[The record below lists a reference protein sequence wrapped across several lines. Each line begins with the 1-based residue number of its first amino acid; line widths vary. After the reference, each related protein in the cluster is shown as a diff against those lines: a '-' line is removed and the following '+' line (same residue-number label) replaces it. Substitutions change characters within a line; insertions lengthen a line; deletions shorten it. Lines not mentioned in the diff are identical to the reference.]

1 MCTCLMILKLIA
13 PCLLMESHFVLCE
26 VGTDYLYIYILYRIQ
41 SLKGRAMDQA
51 LSPRPLTAQTLVQS
65 RAILS

>member
-1 MCTCLMILKLIA
+1 MILKLIA

-26 VGTDYLYIYILYRIQ
+26 VGTDYLYIYILYR
-41 SLKGRAMDQA
+41 KGRAMDQA

-65 RAILS
+65 RAILI